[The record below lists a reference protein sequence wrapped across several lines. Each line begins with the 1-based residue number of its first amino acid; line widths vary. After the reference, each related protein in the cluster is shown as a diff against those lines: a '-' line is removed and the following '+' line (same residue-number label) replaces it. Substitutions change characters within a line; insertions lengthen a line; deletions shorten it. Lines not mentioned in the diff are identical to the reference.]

1 MLTQCDV
8 KRFVVHLGY
17 QREKWIR
24 KPPEHYRDDDIG
36 NMKHLE
42 LLFTG
47 KICGH
52 YIKYWISKN
61 IYCETFSF
69 ISDHDVDAIN
79 ELVSTAGV
87 HKSLPWAA
95 TILPNVHELLIRQAP
110 TYSSLDSF
118 SKKVPRKFG
127 CLRNVD
133 IDTFFFLSQKCF
145 HKILEKKKNKLEFY
159 HISKHYKKSSDFSS
173 LSR

>member
-133 IDTFFFLSQKCF
+133 IDTFFFC
-145 HKILEKKKNKLEFY
+145 HKNVFTKFWKKK
-159 HISKHYKKSSDFSS
+159 KKQAGI
-173 LSR
+173 LSH